1 MIRARYAGCLV
12 ALGCSAGLAA
22 LVGQPATAQQAATEQ
37 QAATASKSP
46 YVPVMMPLQA
56 RELYGASRGVD
67 SLSVR
72 RTASGNLLRFSFRV
86 TDPNVAKVIGD
97 KSATPYLF
105 GHMSHAVL
113 EVPVMENIG
122 QLRQAGTLEVGR
134 EYWMVFSNK
143 GNLVKAGERVDVFI
157 GSFHV
162 DGLVVE

>member
-1 MIRARYAGCLV
+1 MAV
-12 ALGCSAGLAA
+12 LA
-22 LVGQPATAQQAATEQ
+22 GQPAAAQQAGAGE
-37 QAATASKSP
+37 AAARTSP
-46 YVPVMMPLQA
+46 YVPVTMPRQA
-56 RELYGASRGVD
+56 RELYDASRGVD

-86 TDPNVAKVIGD
+86 TDRTVAKMIGD

-122 QLRQAGTLEVGR
+122 QLRQTGELEVGR